1 MKEQAGKIEQE
12 ICPRADIAVYID
24 GELAPQQELVL
35 EQHLAACEICRAEL
49 NEQKKLLR
57 ALDFLLDEK
66 PAEIEIPKNF
76 AKVVATRAESSVSG
90 LRNRDERRRAVFLCV
105 SLGLIA
111 LVGLG
116 ADAHRVFAAFGAVFE
131 QIVAVVVFAGHLT
144 YDIAFGVVVIL
155 RSLANQTVVGAGA
168 LVALLVVFWIVSRA
182 ALARFRHSS
191 SAAAAAAAS
200 QHFKK

>member
-12 ICPRADIAVYID
+12 SCPRADIAVYVD
-24 GELAPQQELVL
+24 GELAPRQELVL
-35 EQHLAACEICRAEL
+35 EQHLAACEICRTEL

-66 PAEIEIPKNF
+66 PSEIEIPKNF

-90 LRNRDERRRAVFLCV
+90 LRNREERRRAVFLCV

-116 ADAHRVFAAFGAVFE
+116 ADAQRVFTAFGSVFE
-131 QIVAVVVFAGHLT
+131 QIVAVAVFVGHLT

-155 RSLANQTVVGAGA
+155 RALANQTVVGAGA
-168 LVALLVVFWIVSRA
+168 VLVVLLAVCWIVSRA
-182 ALARFRHSS
+182 ALSRFRHSS
-191 SAAAAAAAS
+191 SAAAAAS